1 MENDKSA
8 GNDKK
13 RFSIYIPEATIDMAK
28 KWHEADNCGSV
39 SEYVRRAIEF
49 YSGYVASEHNPGYL
63 PRIVISTLKNIIR
76 DSENRQCAQLYLS
89 LIHISEP
96 TRP

>member
-1 MENDKSA
+1 MENDESA
-8 GNDKK
+8 GNGKK

-49 YSGYVASEHNPGYL
+49 
-63 PRIVISTLKNIIR
+63 
-76 DSENRQCAQLYLS
+76 
-89 LIHISEP
+89 
-96 TRP
+96 

>member
-1 MENDKSA
+1 MENDESA
-8 GNDKK
+8 GNGKK

-49 YSGYVASEHNPGYL
+49 YSGYVASEHNPSYL
-63 PRIVISTLKNIIR
+63 PRIVISTLQPCGSGACGADECHRRIER
-76 DSENRQCAQLYLS
+76 FLG
-89 LIHISEP
+89 
-96 TRP
+96 

>member
-8 GNDKK
+8 GNGKK

-28 KWHEADNCGSV
+28 KWYEADNCGSV

-49 YSGYVASEHNPGYL
+49 YSG
-63 PRIVISTLKNIIR
+63 
-76 DSENRQCAQLYLS
+76 
-89 LIHISEP
+89 
-96 TRP
+96 